1 MAQTLTLEQ
10 ATALANELS
19 ASSRWA
25 DLESLV
31 RAWLRTLPTEP
42 SKARGTME
50 RQLREKLIEA
60 LFRQARV
67 EESLAAFLELARGS
81 APEIPGPFI
90 DLYVEAMRRTQAMPV
105 PLNRVHRVYR
115 LSRLVEESLALEGE
129 TAECGCFRGLSSYVI
144 CATERQHRPGYDGR
158 SHHVF
163 DSFEGLSPPQ
173 AEDLSDSDG
182 TDPAAARVDSMSKAG
197 AFRASLDEVQANL
210 VDFPGI
216 GYRPGWLPD
225 SLRGIAERRYR
236 FVHLD
241 LDLYAPTAGAL
252 EYFWPRLL
260 AGGHVACDDYG
271 WPGGRRAIDE
281 FAQRSGVAV
290 ATNGFNQAWL
300 RKPG

>member
-10 ATALANELS
+10 ATALANEFS

-31 RAWLRTLPTEP
+31 RTWLRTLPAEP
-42 SKARGTME
+42 SKARDAME

-67 EESLAAFLELARGS
+67 EESLAAFLDLARAS
-81 APEIPGPFI
+81 APEIPGPFL
-90 DLYVEAMRRTQAMPV
+90 DLYVEAMQRTQAMPV

-115 LSRLVEESLALEGE
+115 LSRLVGESLALDGE

-144 CATERQHRPGYDGR
+144 CATERQHRPSYDGR
-158 SHHVF
+158 SHHIF

-173 AEDLSDSDG
+173 AEDLSDG
-182 TDPAAARVDSMSKAG
+182 ADPAAARVDAMRKAG

-210 VDFPGI
+210 ADFPGI
-216 GYRPGWLPD
+216 DYRPGWIPE
-225 SLRGIAERRYR
+225 SLRGIPDRRYR
-236 FVHLD
+236 LLHLD

-260 AGGHVACDDYG
+260 SGGYVVCDDYG

-281 FAQRSGVAV
+281 SAKRSGVDV
-290 ATNGFNQAWL
+290 ATNEFNQAWL
-300 RKPG
+300 RKP

>member
-1 MAQTLTLEQ
+1 MAQTLTREQ
-10 ATALANELS
+10 ATALANEFT
-19 ASSRWA
+19 ATNRWA

-31 RAWLRTLPTEP
+31 RTWLRTLPAER
-42 SKARGTME
+42 SKARDAME

-81 APEIPGPFI
+81 ALEIPGPFV
-90 DLYVEAMRRTQAMPV
+90 DLYVEGMRRTQAMPV
-105 PLNRVHRVYR
+105 PLDRVQRLYR
-115 LSRLVEESLALEGE
+115 LSRLVEESLALDGE

-173 AEDLSDSDG
+173 AEDLSEG
-182 TDPAAARVDSMSKAG
+182 TDAAAVRVDGMTKAG

-210 VDFPGI
+210 ADFPGI
-216 GYRPGWLPD
+216 DYRPGWLPD
-225 SLRGIAERRYR
+225 ALRGTPERRYR
-236 FVHLD
+236 FLHLD

-260 AGGHVACDDYG
+260 SGGYVVCDDYG

-290 ATNGFNQAWL
+290 ATSEFNQAWL